1 MCKKDF
7 IITMLE
13 WDKIFVC
20 DKNINSNSR
29 TSESNISDPLQTDT
43 DDEAEEESHF
53 ESTIKTIDYNKD
65 NLSTPCRRVT
75 RKMEHSKED
84 SATIMLEITEGTKIP
99 RRLINFVYY
108 YSDVDSIWERKT
120 HYRILAQRAVLTQPL
135 CATLKPLSTNLHLNQ
150 MMWLVFVLKMWMDC

>member
-1 MCKKDF
+1 M
-7 IITMLE
+7 
-13 WDKIFVC
+13 C

-29 TSESNISDPLQTDT
+29 TSESNVSDPLQTDT

-108 YSDVDSIWERKT
+108 YSDVDSI
-120 HYRILAQRAVLTQPL
+120 
-135 CATLKPLSTNLHLNQ
+135 
-150 MMWLVFVLKMWMDC
+150 